1 MIFKTLILILA
12 GSITYN
18 CAAEDKVI
26 TPNTVDTFFI
36 GQNYA
41 DVFNEKSRKKLANEG
56 IYFTFNNSQITSITV
71 ISDLY
76 KTYDGKKIGD
86 KINQS
91 NNNEHSETELLYLDS
106 NGISYILDNEVIK
119 AFIVK

>member
-1 MIFKTLILILA
+1 MRFKTLIFILV
-12 GSITYN
+12 GLITYN

-41 DVFNEKSRKKLANEG
+41 DVFNEKSRKKMAEEG
-56 IYFTFNNSQITSITV
+56 IYFTFNNSKITSITV

-91 NNNEHSETELLYLDS
+91 NSNAHSETELLYLDS

>member
-1 MIFKTLILILA
+1 MRFKTLIFILV
-12 GSITYN
+12 GLITYN

-41 DVFNEKSRKKLANEG
+41 DVFNEKSRKKLADEG
-56 IYFTFNNSQITSITV
+56 IYFTFSNSKITSITV

-91 NNNEHSETELLYLDS
+91 NSNARSETELFYLDS